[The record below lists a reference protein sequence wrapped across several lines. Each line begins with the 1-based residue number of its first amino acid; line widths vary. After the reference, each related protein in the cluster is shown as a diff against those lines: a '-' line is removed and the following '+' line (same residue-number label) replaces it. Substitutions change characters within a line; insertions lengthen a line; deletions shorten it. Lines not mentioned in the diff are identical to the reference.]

1 MTQNAK
7 LGGSLSEV
15 ETKYD
20 RYNRSTKGR
29 ARLARYESSEKG
41 YLRSRRHKLNLERKR
56 IVKELEAVHGAQ

>member
-7 LGGSLSEV
+7 MSGSLSEV

-20 RYNRSTKGR
+20 RYNRSEKGR
-29 ARLARYESSEKG
+29 ARLARYEASEKG

-56 IVKELEAVHGAQ
+56 IVKELEALHGSK